1 MSDSIEDNSF
11 SVIPVDSVRFV
22 KELYPRLRENDEA
35 IERYRASLE
44 LLPPIVIAKDGV
56 LVDGFHRLQA
66 HKREN
71 ATEIR
76 AINLGNLS
84 DAEIFRESITRN
96 SKHGQQLSAQDKQ
109 LLAGKLYLTFSD
121 IGIPERIK
129 EISAMLAIS
138 EKTARNYTKD
148 ARAEEK
154 KAMQEKAWDLWLNC
168 ETQQAIADEI
178 GISREAISDWLGNF
192 GKLSKYTEH
201 PESLQHFDVWSF
213 HTATNNAGTPSYFG
227 KIPPQVVENLL
238 WLYTE
243 PGQIVFDPFAG
254 GGTTIDVSK
263 AMGRRVWSSDRKP
276 STPTLPIHE
285 HDITTGWPVDI
296 KETCPD
302 CRGEKPEVKDGEE
315 QPAPCE
321 RCNGT
326 GLIQISAPKCPD
338 FILLDP
344 PYWMQAA
351 GMYSADPEDLGNMS
365 LDGFDTAWRSVID
378 TCHQHQKEDSYLAFI
393 VSPAEDKEHDRV
405 VDLGFMMYQAC
416 IDAGYKPHRRVI
428 VTYNTQ
434 QATGRQVNWAKENK
448 KLLKLYRDLVVFRR

>member
-1 MSDSIEDNSF
+1 LNFDSNEDNSI
-11 SVIPVDSVRFV
+11 SLIPIDSVRFV
-22 KELYPRLRENDEA
+22 KELYPRIRENDEA

-44 LLPPIVIAKDGV
+44 LLPAIIIARDGI

-71 ATEIR
+71 VTEIK

-96 SKHGQQLSAQDKQ
+96 AKHGQQLSVKDKQ
-109 LLAGKLYLTFSD
+109 NLAGKLWLTFGD
-121 IGIPERIK
+121 FPIDERVK
-129 EISAMLAIS
+129 EIASLLAVS
-138 EKTARNYTKD
+138 DKSVRNYTKD

-168 ETQQAIADEI
+168 ESQRDIAETLGVTHPTI
-178 GISREAISDWLGNF
+178 GDWVEDY
-192 GKLSKYTEH
+192 GKLSKFYQQ

-213 HTATNNAGTPSYFG
+213 HTANNNAGTASYFG

-254 GGTTIDVSK
+254 GGTTIDVAKS
-263 AMGRRVWSSDRKP
+263 MGRRVWSSDRKP

-285 HDITTGWPVDI
+285 HDITEGWPED
-296 KETCPD
+296 
-302 CRGEKPEVKDGEE
+302 
-315 QPAPCE
+315 
-321 RCNGT
+321 
-326 GLIQISAPKCPD
+326 APKCPD

-351 GMYSADPEDLGNMS
+351 GRYSNDPEDLGNMS
-365 LDGFDTAWRSVID
+365 LDGFDTAWRNIID
-378 TCHQHQKEDSYLAFI
+378 TCYKHQKENHYLAFI
-393 VSPAEDKEHDRV
+393 VSPAEDKENDRV
-405 VDLGFMMYQAC
+405 VDLGFLMYQAC
-416 IDAGYKPHRRVI
+416 VDAGYKPFRRII

-434 QATGRQVNWAKENK
+434 QATGQQVVWAKENK
-448 KLLKLYRDLVVFRR
+448 KLLKLYRDLVVFKR

>member
-1 MSDSIEDNSF
+1 MSEEVLI
-11 SVIPVDSVRFV
+11 SVESVRFV
-22 KELYPRLRENDEA
+22 KELYPRIRENDEA

-44 LLPPIVIAKDGV
+44 LLPAIIVARDGI

-71 ATEIR
+71 ATEIK

-96 SKHGQQLSAQDKQ
+96 AKHGQQLSVKDKQ
-109 LLAGKLYLTFSD
+109 NLAGKLWLTFAD
-121 IGIPERIK
+121 FPIDERIK
-129 EISAMLAIS
+129 EIAALLAVS
-138 EKTARNYTKD
+138 DKSVRNYTKD
-148 ARAEEK
+148 ARTEEK

-178 GISREAISDWLGNF
+178 GVTQPTVREWIIDF
-192 GKLSKYTEH
+192 GKLSKFYNA
-201 PESLQHFDVWSF
+201 PESLQHFDVWNF
-213 HTATNNAGTPSYFG
+213 HTATNEAGTPSYFG

-254 GGTTIDVSK
+254 GGTTIDVAK

-285 HDITTGWPVDI
+285 HDITTGY
-296 KETCPD
+296 
-302 CRGEKPEVKDGEE
+302 
-315 QPAPCE
+315 PAE
-321 RCNGT
+321 
-326 GLIQISAPKCPD
+326 APKCPD
-338 FILLDP
+338 FVLLDP

-351 GMYSADPEDLGNMS
+351 GRYSNDPEDFGNMS

-378 TCHQHQKEDSYLAFI
+378 TCHNHQKEGHFLAFI
-393 VSPAEDKEHDRV
+393 VSPAEDKENDRV

-416 IDAGYKPHRRVI
+416 VDAGYKPHRRII

-434 QATGRQVNWAKENK
+434 QATGQQVNWAKENK
-448 KLLKLYRDLVVFRR
+448 KLLKLYRDLVVFKR